1 MIRYLLISFL
11 FTEVMA
17 TSAKTLICSTYK
29 PRNLNLKKKKITLK
43 KLEAANSG
51 VCFIFK
57 T

>member
-11 FTEVMA
+11 FTEVME

-29 PRNLNLKKKKITLK
+29 PRNLNLKKKITLK

>member
-29 PRNLNLKKKKITLK
+29 PRNLNLKKKNHIK
-43 KLEAANSG
+43 KTRSSKFWCVLY
-51 VCFIFK
+51 I
-57 T
+57 